1 MTIEEF
7 KETDPNGYGVG
18 NINLLFSSSIVDPG
32 IDNTPIP
39 PFVIQGLSVPYKDTQ
54 GKDLSTVLRQVT
66 EIRFPFVSSSVAV
79 KVIGKQR
86 RTNYFYFTVE
96 DFAVNELPTETPNLG
111 YVQDATD
118 FVVLPYS
125 VNNFYN
131 SDYNPTLNNSDSNK
145 FNVVAVKV
153 DRFSSQTIPTNLQAI
168 IAGTATP
175 AQVQNCSYTKMGVVS
190 SRYLGAKSTGAGP
203 SYEHNKEKHTQ
214 YVLSNLIPGNNPA
227 LTFKE
232 YQGSIHTSD
241 ANTTTIKAIQQS
253 DRELVKVYFN
263 VGRVQTGG
271 TFEFP
276 NFPYLGTYIYT
287 EAGNR
292 FVRLVNSK
300 IYSIYRGEVYST
312 DEFGEVNLI
321 E

>member
-39 PFVIQGLSVPYKDTQ
+39 PFVIQGLSVPYRDTQ
-54 GKDLSTVLRQVT
+54 GTDLSAVLRQVT
-66 EIRFPFVSSSVAV
+66 EIRFPFVSSSIQATI
-79 KVIGKQR
+79 IGRQR

-96 DFAVNELPTETPNLG
+96 DIAVNELPTEIPNLG
-111 YVQDATD
+111 YVQGSTD
-118 FVVLPYS
+118 FVILPYS
-125 VNNFYN
+125 VDNFYN
-131 SDYNPTLNNSDSNK
+131 SDYNPTQNNSDGNK
-145 FNVVAVKV
+145 LNASAVKV

-175 AQVQNCSYTKMGVVS
+175 AEIQNCSYTKMGIAS

-203 SYEHNKEKHTQ
+203 SYQRNKERHTE
-214 YVLSNLIPGNNPA
+214 YVLNNLVPGNSPA
-227 LTFKE
+227 LAFKE
-232 YQGSIHTSD
+232 FKGSTHSSD
-241 ANTTTIKAIQQS
+241 ANTSTIKAIQQS
-253 DRELVKVYFN
+253 DRELVSVYFN
-263 VGRVQTGG
+263 VGVVNNGG

-276 NFPYLGTYIYT
+276 NFPYSGTYIYT
-287 EAGNR
+287 EDGNR

-300 IYSIYRGEVYST
+300 VYSIDKGEVYST